1 MVSSVVKLDVCVY
14 VCVCVRVCVCVC
26 VCVSVC
32 LCVCICVCICV
43 CVHVCVCVCVC
54 MCVWCG
60 CRCHPQIDE
69 YKAFEPGWEYKVV
82 HKAYEAMLNTD
93 LALKQI
99 IQLFDSDGDGLVSP
113 QVDHASTLG
122 AGCGVLLWGLGFRG
136 DGRASPQ
143 VVAAPFSRARRLSG
157 TWAAHCAPQGVA

>member
-143 VVAAPFSRARRLSG
+143 VGFRI
-157 TWAAHCAPQGVA
+157 